1 MDLSVVYSKTA
12 KGLRARA
19 SLIGGLSSH
28 LMRVLTH
35 VDGTTK
41 AELILNK
48 YNQITE
54 QELAVAITQLER
66 EGYIKAIVP
75 TKPGDN
81 DWALTINFSPMVVEE
96 VLSVEEAEARAIED
110 ERLQAEREAK
120 VVEEARLEAER
131 KAEEKAEQAREKA
144 KAKAEAKVNAQ
155 LEIERIAREAEV
167 ERQKIEAEKKAKAE
181 KAARLAAESK
191 AKAEEEARQK
201 AELKA
206 KAAAEARQQIEEKL
220 EAERKAREEAEQAHA
235 KAESET
241 KEKVRLEIERI
252 AREAAETQKKLE
264 AEILAKAEAQAE
276 ARQQLEEKLNAER
289 KASEEAARLELERK
303 VEAEKEAKLEAE
315 REALEIERRAKVQA
329 ELLAQKEAE
338 RQANEAEQA
347 RAKKESDAKNKAD
360 EKEHA
365 RLEIARIVR
374 EAEEARKQADA
385 KAKEERLEAK
395 RQAKAEAEQK
405 KSEAEALAKAEQEEK
420 LEAKRKAKAEQEA
433 SIDAERNAKELAEQN
448 KAEAEIVEKA
458 GTDANQQASLAMA
471 QFALVVE
478 EEARKKSE
486 EKLAREKQAEEAKLE
501 KALKANTEAELI
513 RANVHAEE
521 QAKAKAQALANIEM
535 EHIAQ
540 EAKNEREKQEAE
552 LATQSDNAIEVR
564 WNVDPDNDEDDDDEA
579 FEDEEHLA
587 EEENK
592 IQQVIEK
599 KSRRESEEQGREDIR
614 REAKDNALEMAK
626 IKGSASPANYGK
638 LALKVFKLTLVYLPV
653 IGLLLIVLLHFVN
666 ISPLIDPIQ
675 KLASESLG
683 EPVKVNE
690 VHASLWPQPHLVL
703 QNVTIGNS
711 NNAIEML
718 HVIPETSSLSET
730 VKKLESI
737 EIEGLQIDQANF
749 EQAQQWINK
758 LGKAQHVQLAQIN
771 LKKIMFKMRDLEW
784 GPFDGKVV
792 LTESKQ
798 LNNIDLN
805 SADNTLSV
813 QLTPQAD
820 SADVVFT
827 GTNWALPMNKKL
839 VFDEFK
845 AKGKLSESMIY
856 FSQIE
861 GRVYGGSLSAKAAI
875 DWSSQWSLAGNFD
888 LSKATLPLILQAF
901 AGNAAVDGK
910 LNLTGIFSCKSDEVA
925 KLTDKPE
932 ITAKF
937 EVRDGKINGVDL
949 EQAVMSTASKSL
961 VGDATRFDSLTG
973 LVKINDSRYE
983 YRQLALVANQF
994 NASGNVDI
1002 EPNQAISGKVSADL
1016 AARSRRLHTKFDLAG
1031 KLGNVQRQ

>member
-41 AELILNK
+41 AELILEK

-66 EGYIKAIVP
+66 EGYIKLIVP

-81 DWALTINFSPMVVEE
+81 DWALTANFSPMVVEE
-96 VLSVEEAEARAIED
+96 VLSVEEAEARAMED
-110 ERLQAEREAK
+110 ARLQVEREAK
-120 VVEEARLEAER
+120 VAEEARLEAER
-131 KAEEKAEQAREKA
+131 KVEEKAEQAREKA
-144 KAKAEAKVNAQ
+144 KAKVKAQ

-181 KAARLAAESK
+181 EV
-191 AKAEEEARQK
+191 ARQK
-201 AELKA
+201 AEIKA
-206 KAAAEARQQIEEKL
+206 KEAAEARQQIEEKL
-220 EAERKAREEAEQAHA
+220 EAERKAREELEARLEAERKTREEAEQAHA

-241 KEKVRLEIERI
+241 KEKARLEIEQI
-252 AREAAETQKKLE
+252 AREAAETQKKLD
-264 AEILAKAEAQAE
+264 AEILAKTEAQA
-276 ARQQLEEKLNAER
+276 QLDAER
-289 KASEEAARLELERK
+289 KA
-303 VEAEKEAKLEAE
+303 EAEKEAKLEAE
-315 REALEIERRAKVQA
+315 REALEIERIAKVQA
-329 ELLAQKEAE
+329 ELLAQKETE
-338 RQANEAEQA
+338 RQASEAEQA
-347 RAKKESDAKNKAD
+347 RAKKESEAKNKAD
-360 EKEHA
+360 EKERA

-385 KAKEERLEAK
+385 KAKEGRLEAK

-405 KSEAEALAKAEQEEK
+405 KAEAEALAKAEQEGK
-420 LEAKRKAKAEQEA
+420 LEAKRKAKAEQETR
-433 SIDAERNAKELAEQN
+433 IEAERNAEELAEQS
-448 KAEAEIVEKA
+448 KAQAEIDEKA

-471 QFALVVE
+471 QFAQVVE
-478 EEARKKSE
+478 EEERKKSE
-486 EKLAREKQAEEAKLE
+486 AKLGREKQTEETKVE

-521 QAKAKAQALANIEM
+521 QAKAKAQELANMEM
-535 EHIAQ
+535 ERIAQ
-540 EAKNEREKQEAE
+540 EAKIEREKQEVE
-552 LATQSDNAIEVR
+552 LATESDNAIEVR
-564 WNVDPDNDEDDDDEA
+564 WNVDPDNDDDEA

-592 IQQVIEK
+592 IKQVIEK
-599 KSRRESEEQGREDIR
+599 KSRRVSEEQGREDIR
-614 REAKDNALEMAK
+614 REAKDNALEMAH
-626 IKGSASPANYGK
+626 IKSSASVINYGK
-638 LALKVFKLTLVYLPV
+638 WASKAFKLTLVYLPV
-653 IGLLLIVLLHFVN
+653 LALLLIGLLHFVN

-675 KLASESLG
+675 KLASESLD
-683 EPVKVNE
+683 EPVTINE

-703 QNVTIGNS
+703 RNVVIGNS
-711 NNAIEML
+711 NNAIEAL
-718 HVIPETSSLSET
+718 HVIPETLSLSET

-749 EQAQQWINK
+749 GQAQQWINK

-771 LKKIMFKMRDLEW
+771 LKKITFKMRDLEW
-784 GPFDGKVV
+784 GPFEGKAV

-798 LNNIDLN
+798 LKKIDLN
-805 SADNTLSV
+805 STDHTLSV

-820 SADVVFT
+820 STDMVFT
-827 GTNWALPMNKKL
+827 GANWVLPMNKKL
-839 VFDEFK
+839 VFDEFS
-845 AKGKLSESMIY
+845 AKGRLSESMIY

-861 GRVYGGSLSAKAAI
+861 GRIYGGSLSAKAAI

-888 LSKATLPLILQAF
+888 LSKAALPLILQAF
-901 AGNAAVDGK
+901 ASNAAVDGK
-910 LNLTGIFSCKSDEVA
+910 LNLTGIFSCKSDEAA
-925 KLTDKPE
+925 KLTDNPE
-932 ITAKF
+932 ISAKF

-961 VGDATRFDSLTG
+961 AGDATHFDSLTG
-973 LVKINDSRYE
+973 LVKISDARYE
-983 YRQLALVANQF
+983 YRQLALSTNQF
-994 NASGNVDI
+994 HASGSVDI
-1002 EPNQAISGKVSADL
+1002 EPNQAVSGKVSADL
-1016 AARSRRLHTKFDLAG
+1016 AAQSRRLHTKFDLAG